1 MVKISSFFSIK
12 PNKNLVKKIPTKSYN
27 DYTEEEIK
35 DEKKQNKFSF
45 LNVIHNKISDKKTSF
60 KYIKKK
66 INEFIDRNILIIEN
80 NPLLFVYRQQY
91 NESIYT
97 GIICAVDINE
107 YKSGKIKKHEKT
119 IYKREKLFADY
130 LSVTKIH
137 AEPVLLTYNEDINL
151 INTNHTKKK
160 NLLFDFMS
168 DDEVH
173 HTVWKISNP
182 NEINKIIDLA
192 KKIKNLYIADGHHRL
207 ASSSIRKEINGCL
220 AYIIKKEQLKV
231 FPFHRLVKNKY
242 SYSEIIDELKKFGE
256 IKIIE
261 KPKST
266 NKNLLFY
273 INKNWHELNKKKFS
287 KKDLFE
293 KIIKSVF
300 SIEDDRNDKNLY
312 FIPGNKKINE
322 VTRLVRENNILF
334 LMENIDL
341 EEIIKTADQNE
352 IIPPKST
359 YILPKIPSGLVL
371 MRL

>member
-1 MVKISSFFSIK
+1 MVKISSFISIK
-12 PNKNLVKKIPTKSYN
+12 PNKILVKKIPTNSYS
-27 DYTEEEIK
+27 DYTEKEIE

-66 INEFIDRNILIIEN
+66 INEFIDKNILVIEK
-80 NPLLFVYRQQY
+80 NPLLFVYRQQF

-107 YKSGKIKKHEKT
+107 YKTGKIKKHEKT

-130 LSVTKIH
+130 ISVTKIH

-151 INTNHTKKK
+151 INSNHTKKK
-160 NLLFDFMS
+160 NLLFDFQS
-168 DDEVH
+168 DDGVH
-173 HTVWKISNP
+173 HKVWTISNQ
-182 NEINKIIDLA
+182 NEINKIINLA

-231 FPFHRLVKNKY
+231 FPFHRLIKNNY
-242 SYSEIIDELKKFGE
+242 SYSKIIDKLKDFGK

-261 KPKST
+261 KPKYS
-266 NKNLLFY
+266 NKSLLFY
-273 INKNWHELNKKKFS
+273 ISKNWHELNNKKFNN
-287 KKDLFE
+287 KDLFK
-293 KIIKSVF
+293 KIMKSAFGIK
-300 SIEDDRNDKNLY
+300 DDRNDKNLF

-322 VTRLVRENNILF
+322 VTRSVGGNNILF
-334 LMENIDL
+334 IMESIDL
-341 EEIIKTADQNE
+341 EEIIKTADQDE

-359 YILPKIPSGLVL
+359 YILPKIPSGLLL
-371 MRL
+371 MKL